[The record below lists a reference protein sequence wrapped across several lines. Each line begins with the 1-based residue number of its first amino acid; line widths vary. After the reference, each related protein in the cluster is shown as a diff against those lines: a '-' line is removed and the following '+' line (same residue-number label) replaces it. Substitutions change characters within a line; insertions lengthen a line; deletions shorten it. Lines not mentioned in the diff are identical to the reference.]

1 MLATASAQSTWIFTT
16 VEESFLNMS
25 ENKNE
30 WIPVNAVGTII
41 GFSVFG
47 ILYIYT
53 VISVLID
60 TYNKGI
66 EYDSLIENDLA
77 EMQRLGMDKN
87 NADFQEGLENA
98 LLGIREEDKGDDQ
111 LYGMAVGLTADQWKK
126 GM

>member
-1 MLATASAQSTWIFTT
+1 MLATASAQSTWIFNT

-66 EYDSLIENDLA
+66 EYDSLIDNDLA

>member
-1 MLATASAQSTWIFTT
+1 MLATASALSTWIFTT

-87 NADFQEGLENA
+87 NADFQEGLKNA

>member
-1 MLATASAQSTWIFTT
+1 MLATASAQSTWIFNT

-87 NADFQEGLENA
+87 NDDFQEGLKNA

>member
-1 MLATASAQSTWIFTT
+1 MLATASAQSTWIFNT

-98 LLGIREEDKGDDQ
+98 LLGIRVEDKGDDQ

>member
-1 MLATASAQSTWIFTT
+1 MLATASAQSTWIFNT

-87 NADFQEGLENA
+87 NADFQEGLNNA
-98 LLGIREEDKGDDQ
+98 LLGIRVEDKGDDQ

>member
-1 MLATASAQSTWIFTT
+1 MLATASAQKSWKHNT

-25 ENKNE
+25 VDQNE
-30 WIPVNAVGTII
+30 WIPANAVGTII

-53 VISVLID
+53 VIAVLLD
-60 TYNKGI
+60 TYNKGL

-77 EMQRLGMDKN
+77 EMQRLGMDQN
-87 NADFQEGLENA
+87 NADFKEGLKNA
-98 LLGIREEDKGDDQ
+98 LLGIREEEKGDDQ
-111 LYGMAVGLTADQWKK
+111 LYGIAVGLTADQWKK

>member
-1 MLATASAQSTWIFTT
+1 MLATASAQSTWIFNT

-87 NADFQEGLENA
+87 NADFQEGLNKA

>member
-1 MLATASAQSTWIFTT
+1 MLATASALSTWIFTT

-87 NADFQEGLENA
+87 NDDFQEGLKNA

>member
-87 NADFQEGLENA
+87 NADF
-98 LLGIREEDKGDDQ
+98 
-111 LYGMAVGLTADQWKK
+111 
-126 GM
+126 